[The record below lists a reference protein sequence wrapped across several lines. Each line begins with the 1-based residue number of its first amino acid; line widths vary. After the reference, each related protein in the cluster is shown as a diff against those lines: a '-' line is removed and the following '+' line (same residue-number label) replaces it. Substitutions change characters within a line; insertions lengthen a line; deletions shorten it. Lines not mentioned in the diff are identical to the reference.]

1 MIRVAMVDV
10 MVDAMVDST
19 RRPEEMAQ
27 VSIAKK
33 ASVLAIATVA
43 ISATIVS
50 GQEFASAP
58 APSPDAGAAL
68 SLPVSGVMIGS
79 SLILSFIALFRN

>member
-1 MIRVAMVDV
+1 
-10 MVDAMVDST
+10 
-19 RRPEEMAQ
+19 MAQ

-33 ASVLAIATVA
+33 ASILAIATVA
-43 ISATIVS
+43 ISAAIVS